1 MKFTGKCCQAGR
13 ISRRDGQPPRPSE
26 REHMKKILTCAA
38 IVLMTLSALGL
49 NANADDM
56 FYGST
61 NSSSIALIDASNAS
75 VLNNFEVINTQTNNA
90 LGTSLRIASNG
101 TTIFGLSQSGALYTL
116 DLSHTVMDVNHT
128 LGYDAT
134 LQSSGI
140 GVSNIVGLA
149 FVSPTLLDV
158 STSSSLF
165 QYSITT
171 HSSSLLF
178 NFAGSTMIAGIAETP
193 SALLGMQYSPS
204 PGGVDQIGPAG
215 AITQGGRL
223 PGVTQTAFLSLAM
236 GQSGALYV
244 SDGNNNL
251 FTYNLITEIYN
262 SIGTLNGIS
271 VVNSFVAIPELD
283 SFTMFSLGVLTLV
296 GLRTLRRRRLMGF
309 LA

>member
-158 STSSSLF
+158 STSSSL
-165 QYSITT
+165 
-171 HSSSLLF
+171 LF